1 MENTIK
7 IISERIQNHN
17 NDILYYKE
25 RLILESNYGILTN
38 FDKIKDIVFEIQKLR
53 IRVSEL
59 ETILSIIK

>member
-1 MENTIK
+1 MENIK
-7 IISERIQNHN
+7 EIISERIKNHN

-25 RLILESNYGILTN
+25 RLVLESNYGILSN
-38 FDKIKDIVFEIQKLR
+38 FDKIKDIEYEIRKLR